1 MKNKLLFISAYN
13 SSFVKNDLE
22 ILRKH
27 YIVRVPDLVGKKSN
41 LYGLLYSFFSI
52 LWGVLRS
59 DIVFCWFADFKAYLA
74 ISVAN
79 LFGKKSYVIVGG
91 YEVANLPEIN
101 YGGLLNKNNLK
112 RFFYTLSKAT
122 KVFAV
127 SEFSKKEITDLISG
141 IDIKVLHHGLDL
153 SENKLQKG
161 NIVVTIGNAVK
172 DIYKLKGLGTYV
184 KTSLKFPEFTFV
196 IIGKYDDEIKQK
208 TLKMNSNITFTGQ
221 IPQDEVYEWLKKAK
235 VYCQLSMRE
244 SFGVA
249 LLEAMNFECIP
260 VVTNRGALPEV
271 VGETGFI
278 VSYDDVEETV
288 NAIRFAINSY
298 NGSEARKRVKDNFS
312 LQKRELLL
320 LKEMKRTDET

>member
-1 MKNKLLFISAYN
+1 MKKKLLFVSAYN

-22 ILRKH
+22 ILKKH
-27 YIVRVPDLVGKKSN
+27 YIVIIPNLVGKKKSF
-41 LYGLLYSFFSI
+41 YDLLYSFFSI

-59 DIVFCWFADFKAYLA
+59 DIVFCWFADFKAYLTV
-74 ISVAN
+74 SFAN
-79 LFGKKSYVIVGG
+79 LLGKKSFVIVGG
-91 YEVANLPEIN
+91 YEVANLPKIN

-112 RFFYTLSKAT
+112 RLKYTLLKAT

-127 SEFSKKEITDLISG
+127 SEFSKIEITDVILG

-153 SENKLQKG
+153 SENKLQKE

-172 DIYKLKGLGTYV
+172 DIYKLKGLEIYV
-184 KTSLKFPEFTFV
+184 NVSLKFPEFTFI
-196 IIGKYDDEIKQK
+196 IIGKYDDEIKRK
-208 TLKMNSNITFTGQ
+208 IMKINSKITFTGQ
-221 IPQDEVYEWLKKAK
+221 ISQDEVYTWLKKAK
-235 VYCQLSMRE
+235 MYCQLSMRE
-244 SFGVA
+244 SFGFA
-249 LLEAMNFECIP
+249 LLEAMSFGCIP
-260 VVTNRGALPEV
+260 VVTNCGALPEV

-278 VSYDDVEETV
+278 VSCDDVEETV
-288 NAIRFAINSY
+288 NAIRIAMNSD

>member
-1 MKNKLLFISAYN
+1 MKKKLLFISAYN
-13 SSFVKNDLE
+13 SSFVKNDLK

-27 YIVRVPDLVGKKSN
+27 YIVKAPDLVGKKKN
-41 LYGLLYSFFSI
+41 LYDLLYSFFSI

-74 ISVAN
+74 VSFAN
-79 LFGKKSYVIVGG
+79 LFGKKSFVVVGG
-91 YEVANLPEIN
+91 YEVTNLPEIN
-101 YGGLLNKNNLK
+101 YGGLLNKGNLK
-112 RFFYTLSKAT
+112 RLKHTLSKAT

-127 SEFSKKEITDLISG
+127 SEFSKTEITDLISG

-161 NIVVTIGNAVK
+161 NLVVTIGNAVK
-172 DIYKLKGLGTYV
+172 DIYKLKGLETYV
-184 KTSLKFPEFTFV
+184 NTSLKFPEFTFV
-196 IIGKYDDEIKQK
+196 IIGKYDDEIKRK
-208 TLKMNSNITFTGQ
+208 MLKMNSKITFKGQ
-221 IPQDEVYEWLKKAK
+221 IPQDEVYKWLKKAK
-235 VYCQLSMRE
+235 VYCQLSLRE
-244 SFGVA
+244 SFGFA
-249 LLEAMNFECIP
+249 LLEAMSFGCIP

-278 VSYDDVEETV
+278 VSYDDVEDTV
-288 NAIRFAINSY
+288 NAIRLAMNSD
-298 NGSEARKRVKDNFS
+298 NDSEVRKRVKDNFS

>member
-13 SSFVKNDLE
+13 SSFVRNDLE
-22 ILRKH
+22 ILKKH
-27 YIVRVPDLVGKKSN
+27 YIVKVPDLVGKKNN
-41 LYGLLYSFFSI
+41 LYDLWYSFFSI

-59 DIVFCWFADFKAYLA
+59 DIVLCWFADFKAYLA
-74 ISVAN
+74 ISAAN
-79 LFGKKSYVIVGG
+79 LFDKRSFVIVGG

-101 YGGLLNKNNLK
+101 YGGLLNKGNLK
-112 RFFYTLSKAT
+112 RLKYTLSKAT

-127 SEFSKKEITDLISG
+127 SEFSKTEITDLISST
-141 IDIKVLHHGLDL
+141 DIKVLYHGLDL
-153 SENKLQKG
+153 RENKLQKE
-161 NIVVTIGNAVK
+161 NLVVTIGNATE
-172 DIYKLKGLGTYV
+172 DTYKLKGLETYI
-184 KTSLKFPEFTFV
+184 KTSQQFPEYRFI
-196 IIGKYDDEIKQK
+196 IIGKYDDDIKQK
-208 TLKMNSNITFTGQ
+208 TLQMNSNITFTGQ
-221 IPQDEVYEWLKKAK
+221 IPQDEAYEWLKKAK
-235 VYCQLSMRE
+235 VYCQLSLRE

-288 NAIRFAINSY
+288 NAIRFAIHSD

-320 LKEMKRTDET
+320 IKEMKGTDET